1 MNWYKNHIV
10 YEFVLYNLYND
21 CMNYLVRIRTK
32 TTLTNSTYMN
42 SYKSVGWNSKK
53 KLSLKKLKVPPLAPG
68 IKESVDK
75 CTKKKTDTV
84 SKVTV

>member
-10 YEFVLYNLYND
+10 YA
-21 CMNYLVRIRTK
+21 K

-42 SYKSVGWNSKK
+42 SYKRVGWNSKK
-53 KLSLKKLKVPPLAPG
+53 NPSLKKMKVPPLAPG

-75 CTKKKTDTV
+75 CTKKNPVQSQK
-84 SKVTV
+84 